1 MHPRSEPFIELIW
14 FQILVGALAIITAI
28 VLMYFMWSPNPE
40 ERCAIAQVRIE
51 VYEECIARPG
61 CYKSSKTQAALLR
74 ARIEEVKW
82 CEHPLS
88 RGE

>member
-1 MHPRSEPFIELIW
+1 MRIWGHPDIVYVVIGVVS
-14 FQILVGALAIITAI
+14 AIAI
-28 VLMYFMWSPNPE
+28 MYFTWGADYE
-40 ERCAIAQVRIE
+40 QRCEIARVRIE